1 MSSPWPE
8 ARGDA
13 GGGRYDGRVERE
25 AELTPKTKHAGR
37 LELTWTDKNKT
48 LLSTQD
54 GKYDYEFVDPGD
66 LRVSEIRLLRE
77 AERVEAPTPPE
88 RPGDLPA
95 PTTDNLL
102 ITGDAMH
109 ALDALA
115 KIPEYADT
123 YLGRVKLCYI
133 DPPFNTGQ
141 AFTNYEDNIEHSVWL
156 TMLRDRLRQIKPLL
170 AKDGS
175 VWVHLDDAEV
185 HRCRVV
191 MDEVLGAENF
201 QAEVVWQ
208 KADSPRNDARGFS
221 ADHDTILVY
230 GAPRVLLNR
239 LPRLAADNARF
250 SNPDNDSNGP
260 WWDDNPTAPGAK
272 THQGM
277 VYAIQ
282 HPITGEYL
290 YPARGRCW
298 SFGQDG
304 MLEIMQGWA
313 PYTLQVIADEGV
325 RAEICGVDVP
335 DVRPGVAALI
345 LAVPLVEASRHA
357 KAVLK
362 RGDWPQYILRSGGA
376 GGLGRKAYIPDR
388 DNVPRTWWTNAE
400 VGHNREAK
408 AEIKA
413 LFPGK
418 SPFATPKPER
428 LLQRIIEIGS
438 NPGDI
443 VLDCFAGSGT
453 TAAVAHK
460 LGRRWVTAEMLPA
473 TIDTYTLPRL
483 AKVVRGEDPG
493 GITTKT
499 ERVAVGD
506 LPDKMTPADA
516 QAFTT
521 ALGRILKTGGVPEA
535 LASALGLD
543 GPDKAAKAVKK
554 VLTDAT
560 KTRDETTT
568 VWHGG
573 GSFRHLV
580 VQPSMFEEI
589 DGRVFL
595 ADWATNGALAQAM
608 CAQLGVRHTP
618 DGPFAGRR
626 GRTCIAVVDGMV
638 GAGTIET
645 IVSALPAGM
654 GLEVW
659 ATQIAPDA
667 EPALKRAL
675 PSARL
680 ARIPDDVLRT
690 YRNRHAT
697 TSPFADT
704 QEDN

>member
-25 AELTPKTKHAGR
+25 AELTARTKHAGR

-88 RPGDLPA
+88 RPSDLPA

-201 QAEVVWQ
+201 MGQVIWQ
-208 KADSPRNDARGFS
+208 KADGPRNDLPNFS
-221 ADHDTILVY
+221 VDHDTILVFS
-230 GAPRVLLNR
+230 ATHAAR
-239 LPRLAADNARF
+239 LKQQRRDSSLDAIYA
-250 SNPDNDSNGP
+250 SPDGDDRA
-260 WWDDNPTAPGAK
+260 WYDDNPTAPSAHRNQ
-272 THQGM
+272 TW

-282 HPITGEYL
+282 NPLTGEL
-290 YPARGRCW
+290 MYPAKGRCW
-298 SFGQDG
+298 ASKQETVFAAVSEYAKFR
-304 MLEIMQGWA
+304 LE
-313 PYTLQVIADEGV
+313 VIDDNDV
-325 RAEICGVDVP
+325 RADICGVAPTTIRKGIPAILLDEPLSQARAGVERRRAVGNWP
-335 DVRPGVAALI
+335 EFIFRPKGT
-345 LAVPLVEASRHA
+345 
-357 KAVLK
+357 
-362 RGDWPQYILRSGGA
+362 
-376 GGLGRKAYIPDR
+376 LGRKRIKPER
-388 DNVPRTWWTNAE
+388 GTNTRTLWFNAE

-460 LGRRWVTAEMLPA
+460 LGRRWVTVEMLPA
-473 TIDTYTLPRL
+473 TMDTYTLPRL
-483 AKVVRGEDPG
+483 ARVVRGEDPG

-499 ERVAVGD
+499 ERVALGD

-521 ALGRILKTGGVPEA
+521 ALGRVLKTDGVPEA

-543 GPDKAAKAVKK
+543 DPDKAAKAVKK

-697 TSPFADT
+697 TSPFAAT